1 MSSSDLAKNG
11 QKFRHLTRRTVM
23 KAGAA
28 AAMAPALS
36 AAVRGNVGAQ
46 DAASPVASPVVPE
59 GAIVSDI
66 EGVPTAYTRYPEPF
80 KSVDEVPGSGGKVS
94 MLTLSYSPPPT
105 SKKDNAYWNGL
116 EERLGVEWDADVTPI
131 SGYNEKIATVFAG
144 GDLPDLF
151 YLLPGSARPVI
162 YEAMEQGAF
171 YDFTDFVT
179 SDAIQE
185 YPNLAA
191 IPSYLWDAVRF
202 NGRVWGF
209 PKPVLRN
216 NDPTYYRK
224 DFADTLGSEFTDAQS
239 VMDYLVAVS
248 KEDPDGNG
256 KDDTF
261 GLSPFGGAWDSFLI
275 NQMFR
280 VPYGWRLNDD
290 GTLTNAIETDEYKQA
305 LTFARELYEKGG
317 YHPDAANLTVEQS
330 VDLMKS
336 GRTGMAQNGFAAVF
350 GASGFLHTVNEVV
363 PEAEVEPIVLP
374 GHDGGESVT
383 YRTPGYFG
391 LTAISAK
398 AAQDEDRLRELLR
411 IMNYLFA
418 PFGSEEFTFL
428 SYGEIGVHSEEAEG
442 GGYQLNDKGRA
453 DRSALVYPFLSENYF
468 FYPGLEGEAEKA
480 QKFNEE
486 MAKVA
491 IGNPTAGY
499 YSEAAADTG
508 AQTSQ
513 LVADKYTEIVTGRAE
528 LDSWDQVIEEWRSR
542 GGDDQRR
549 EYEEAIAAASD
560 NEG

>member
-1 MSSSDLAKNG
+1 
-11 QKFRHLTRRTVM
+11 M

-28 AAMAPALS
+28 AAAAPALA
-36 AAVRGNVGAQ
+36 AAVRSNVGAQ
-46 DAASPVASPVVPE
+46 DAASPMASPAVPE
-59 GAIVSDI
+59 GAIVSDV
-66 EGVPTAYTRYPEPF
+66 EGVPTAYTQYPEPF
-80 KSVDEVPGSGGKVS
+80 ASVDGVPGNGSEVS

-105 SKKDNAYWNGL
+105 PHDENTYWTGL
-116 EERLGVEWDADVTPI
+116 EERLGVTWNADVTPI

-151 YLLPGSARPVI
+151 YLLPSTSRPVI

-171 YDFTDFVT
+171 HDLTDFVT

-191 IPSYLWDAVRF
+191 IPEYLWDAVRF

-224 DFADTLGSEFTDAQS
+224 DFADTLGAELTDAQS
-239 VMDYLVAVS
+239 VMDFLVGVS

-256 KDDTF
+256 SDDTF
-261 GLSPFGGAWDSFLI
+261 GLAPFGGAWDSFMI

-290 GTLTNAIETDEYKQA
+290 GTLTNAIETEEYKQA
-305 LTFARELYEKGG
+305 LAFARELYELGG

-336 GRTGMAQNGFAAVF
+336 GRTGMGQNGFAAVF
-350 GASGFLHTVNEVV
+350 GANGFLHNVNEVV
-363 PEAEVEPIVLP
+363 PEAVVEPVVLP
-374 GHDGGESVT
+374 GHDGGEGVT

-391 LTAISAK
+391 LTAISAE
-398 AAQDEDRLRELLR
+398 AAQDEERLKELLR
-411 IMNYLFA
+411 VLNYLFA
-418 PFGSEEFTFL
+418 PFGSEEFTYL
-428 SYGEIGVHSEEAEG
+428 SYGEIGVHSDEAEG
-442 GGYQLNDKGRA
+442 GGYQLNEKGLA

-468 FYPGLEGEAEKA
+468 FYPGLEGEAERA

-499 YSEAAADTG
+499 YSEAAAETG

-513 LVADKYTEIVTGRAE
+513 LIADKYTEIVTGRAE
-528 LDSWDQVIEEWRSR
+528 LDTWDQVVEEWRSR

-549 EYEEAIAAASD
+549 EYEEAIAAAAE
-560 NEG
+560 NAG